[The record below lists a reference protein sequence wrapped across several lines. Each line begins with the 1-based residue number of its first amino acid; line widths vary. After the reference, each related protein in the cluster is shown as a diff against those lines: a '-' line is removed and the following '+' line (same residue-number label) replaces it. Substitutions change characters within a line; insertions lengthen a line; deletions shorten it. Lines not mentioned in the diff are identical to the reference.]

1 MSRLPGGAAGS
12 VPVPQPQPT
21 FPKHAWGQTLPGGSG
36 RGDRAP
42 SCSVGVSGATPSPCR
57 SPPPLGRHRAG
68 LRRSLA
74 VPLSPSLPPRCL
86 GGSGL
91 MQPGHLLQGSP
102 PAPGHAAR
110 QTPLRLRRV
119 LRITSAVSSR
129 DICRRPPVP
138 PPLQAAGHRRH
149 LLPDVSRQPRRG
161 TGWAA
166 WGGTCA
172 WGEGR
177 PSPPPASAGART
189 LMAGPG
195 ALLPA
200 SWYPAWAPGE
210 LLAHLVLL
218 FPASHK
224 HMP

>member
-1 MSRLPGGAAGS
+1 
-12 VPVPQPQPT
+12 
-21 FPKHAWGQTLPGGSG
+21 
-36 RGDRAP
+36 
-42 SCSVGVSGATPSPCR
+42 
-57 SPPPLGRHRAG
+57 
-68 LRRSLA
+68 
-74 VPLSPSLPPRCL
+74 
-86 GGSGL
+86 

-149 LLPDVSRQPRRG
+149 LLPDVSRQPRGG

-177 PSPPPASAGART
+177 PSPPPA
-189 LMAGPG
+189 
-195 ALLPA
+195 
-200 SWYPAWAPGE
+200 
-210 LLAHLVLL
+210 
-218 FPASHK
+218 
-224 HMP
+224 